1 MAALPGPASA
11 FAFGVSP
18 IRLDFDGATR
28 TAAVTVSNDDKVRL
42 SFQVRLMR
50 WTQDG
55 EGADQHEESRDLIYF
70 PRLMTVEP
78 GEKRVIR
85 VGLQGTPGAAE
96 SAYRLVIE
104 EMAPPDAPAGRGT
117 AVAVRVRFA
126 VPVFVAPA
134 EAAAGAVVEDLRAAG
149 GEVRF
154 TLRNRG
160 TRHLK
165 AETLTL
171 RRQGEVLA
179 QAAGWYVL
187 PGARRGF
194 KVTVPPERCAGP
206 AELVVK
212 GEGVDLRRT
221 IALDADQCRR

>member
-1 MAALPGPASA
+1 MALPGTVAA

-18 IRLDFDGATR
+18 IRLDFDGARR
-28 TAAVTVSNDDKVRL
+28 TAAITVSNDDKVKL

-55 EGADQHEESRDLIYF
+55 DGADQYEESRDLIYF
-70 PRLMTVEP
+70 PRVMAVNP

-85 VGLQGTPGAAE
+85 VGLQGAPGAAE

-134 EAAAGAVVEDLRAAG
+134 EAAAGAGVEDVRAAG
-149 GEVRF
+149 GELRF
-154 TLRNRG
+154 SLRNRG

-171 RRQGEVLA
+171 LRKGEVLA

-187 PGARRGF
+187 PGARREF
-194 KVTVPPERCAGP
+194 KVTVPPERCEGP
-206 AELVVK
+206 AELVIK
-212 GEGVDLRRT
+212 GEGVDVRRAIT
-221 IALDADQCRR
+221 LDAGQCRR